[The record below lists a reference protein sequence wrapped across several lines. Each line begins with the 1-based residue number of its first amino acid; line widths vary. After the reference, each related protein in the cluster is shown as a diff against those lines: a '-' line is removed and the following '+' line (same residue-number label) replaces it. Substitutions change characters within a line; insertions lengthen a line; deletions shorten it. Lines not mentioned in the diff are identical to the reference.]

1 MSISD
6 LVKTV
11 KAAGVRVNLTTKL
24 ITVPADCLGIYR
36 LGCIDTLVAHH
47 GFHAVAHIAEVAYTA
62 SLSTLRRKTKR
73 EKAPLLRMRA

>member
-11 KAAGVRVNLTTKL
+11 KAAGARVNLTNHL

-47 GFHAVAHIAEVAYTA
+47 GFHTVVHTAEVAYAA
-62 SLSTLRRKTKR
+62 SISTLRRQTKR